1 MDNDS
6 TNIFEIKDE
15 TKSSADPVVTKQN
28 LVLTKAVLLV
38 SLLALVL
45 AVFSLVRSV
54 NEGNQ
59 VGAGTTTESDAD
71 LFLPPADVPGLI
83 KRVQESVVLIECDG
97 WGTGFANDNPILT
110 AGYKSSIVTN
120 HHVIKNCIE
129 TSDEIV
135 VRTGPK
141 HEGTPKVK
149 LVSWDEDNDLAILEI
164 DKELPILVSA
174 DTFAS
179 RGWWTMAI
187 GNPVDSDFKTPQVL
201 KNSTTFGYISFV
213 LNEYWNYTS
222 ATINGGNSGGPLVN
236 SRGELIGINT
246 LAGASTEDGVW
257 NVAVDSNALCKVL
270 VKCEDS

>member
-6 TNIFEIKDE
+6 TNIFELKDE
-15 TKSSADPVVTKQN
+15 TKPSTEQAVTKQN
-28 LVLTKAVLLV
+28 SLIIRGVLFV

-54 NEGNQ
+54 NQGNK

-120 HHVIKNCIE
+120 HHVIEDCIE
-129 TSDEIV
+129 RPDEIV

-141 HEGTPKVK
+141 HDGAPKVK
-149 LVSWDEDNDLAILEI
+149 LISWDKENDLAILEI
-164 DKELPILVSA
+164 DEELPMLVSA

-179 RGWWTMAI
+179 RGWWSMAI
-187 GNPVDSDFKTPQVL
+187 GNPVDTDFKMPQVL

-246 LAGASTEDGVW
+246 LAAASTEGGVW
-257 NVAVDSNALCKVL
+257 NIAVDSNALCKKL